1 MNIASLDAHF
11 ASARHGVPRI
21 EHKVH
26 DHLFDLSWIS
36 FNVSKFCTEIH
47 SQLVFFSYQPE
58 EHLLKIRNN
67 LIQIQD
73 LRLHD
78 LFATKSKELSR
89 ESGRAVARSL
99 NLGQIPPHGIVGPK
113 LF

>member
-11 ASARHGVPRI
+11 APARHGVPRI

-26 DHLFDLSWIS
+26 NHLFDLSWIS
-36 FNVSKFCTEIH
+36 FNVSKFGAEIH

-58 EHLLKIRNN
+58 QHLLEIRNN
-67 LIQIQD
+67 LIQIQY

-78 LFATKSKELSR
+78 LFATESEELSR
-89 ESGRAVARSL
+89 ESGRAVACSL
-99 NLGQIPPHGIVGPK
+99 NLGQIPPQGIVRLK